1 MDAQINRVESVVATS
16 PSASAQLYRTMQVEN
31 FQQAPV
37 DALYNVN
44 YQYAMRTSFTGFKVN
59 PAYANVVFVYNLR
72 PTGS

>member
-1 MDAQINRVESVVATS
+1 VESVVATS
-16 PSASAQLYRTMQVEN
+16 PAAGSQMYRAMQVET
-31 FQQAPV
+31 FQQAPL

-59 PAYANVVFVYNLR
+59 PAYANVVFAYNLR

>member
-1 MDAQINRVESVVATS
+1 MVATS
-16 PSASAQLYRTMQVEN
+16 PTAGAALYRTMQVETM
-31 FQQAPV
+31 QQAPV

-59 PAYANVVFVYNLR
+59 PAYANVVFAYNLR

>member
-1 MDAQINRVESVVATS
+1 
-16 PSASAQLYRTMQVEN
+16 MQVEIL
-31 FQQAPV
+31 QQAPV

-44 YQYAMRTSFTGFKVN
+44 YQYAMRTSFTGFQPN